1 MTKWIRGAVVV
12 VFCLACGTVAQA
24 QAGNTPVG
32 RWSMTFYNDNTPNLT
47 PMATQTLCFLPAGT
61 WVGSFPGWNGRW
73 FQKGVAAAGN
83 GDRVRVTGNYA
94 NGVGND
100 SAELDFNNV
109 NNMTGAWSEWRDNFT
124 FFVWTRVIL
133 TRINNACTT
142 PLTDGASSE
151 AVIDDGTNAAE
162 RSYSVPQT
170 CPVAEPMPL
179 PSTR

>member
-1 MTKWIRGAVVV
+1 MSKRLILSV
-12 VFCLACGTVAQA
+12 TVALWACAGTLVEA

-32 RWSMTFYNDNTPNLT
+32 RWSMTFYNDATPNMT

-61 WVGSFPGWNGRW
+61 WVGSFPGWAGRW

-124 FFVWTRVIL
+124 FLVWTRVVL
-133 TRINNACTT
+133 TRINTACTT

-162 RSYSVPQT
+162 RSYAAPPT
-170 CPVAEPMPL
+170 CPVADPLPL
-179 PSTR
+179 PSK